1 MKILYFHYLCDGD
14 TAVHHVRQFTAA
26 ARALGHTVEVQ
37 AMNLAGAAPAGPAAD
52 RAWDTGLRPW
62 LKARWGRYLHEPKEL
77 AWNLRYAALERGLV
91 RERQPDVLLVRDQVL
106 TASCVS
112 VAARTGV
119 PLVLEVNAPAA
130 ESGLYLDQYAHI
142 PRVPEWL
149 ERWKVRHADAVTV
162 VSSALRAH
170 LIARHGVE
178 GSRITVVPNGADVH
192 RFDPATPA
200 ASVLADGVPT
210 VGFVG
215 SFQKWHGCDVL
226 ADLIHAV
233 AARRSDVRFVL
244 VGDGPERAALE
255 DSVRALGPRVVFTG
269 VVPHDAVPGIV
280 AGFDVGVMP
289 ESNFYGSPLKV
300 IEWMAAGRAVV
311 APRYRPLEDVIDDGV
326 HGLLFA
332 PRDHEA
338 MVGAVLSL
346 LEDPGRRRALSEAAA
361 ARVRA
366 ELTWEHNAR
375 RVLGACEQAIA
386 HQRRAAVRAA

>member
-1 MKILYFHYLCDGD
+1 
-14 TAVHHVRQFTAA
+14 
-26 ARALGHTVEVQ
+26 
-37 AMNLAGAAPAGPAAD
+37 
-52 RAWDTGLRPW
+52 
-62 LKARWGRYLHEPKEL
+62 
-77 AWNLRYAALERGLV
+77 
-91 RERQPDVLLVRDQVL
+91 
-106 TASCVS
+106 
-112 VAARTGV
+112 
-119 PLVLEVNAPAA
+119 
-130 ESGLYLDQYAHI
+130 YLDQYAHI

-162 VSSALRAH
+162 VSSALRGH

-178 GSRITVVPNGADVH
+178 GSRITVVPNGADIH

-200 ASVLADGVPT
+200 APALAGRVPT

-255 DSVRALGPRVVFTG
+255 DSVRVLGPRVVFTG

-311 APRYRPLEDVIDDGV
+311 APRYRPLEDVVDG
-326 HGLLFA
+326 GGARPPLRA
-332 PRDHEA
+332 AGPRAEGGEEG
-338 MVGAVLSL
+338 MVGGVLAL
-346 LEDPGRRRALSEAAA
+346 LDDPGRRRALSEAAA

-366 ELTWEHNAR
+366 EFTWEHNAR
-375 RVLGACEQAIA
+375 RVLGACEQAVA
-386 HQRRAAVRAA
+386 HRRRAEVRAA